1 MPEIMKKIVRP
12 VTQPQPGAD
21 LPAAGHAQ
29 REVLKQREDEL
40 AEKVDAA
47 QHSAEGHEVGSI
59 DPDTFNDDIEI
70 MANFDGLDV
79 SNRQPGFEY
88 KWVRYDSQYNI
99 GYWVNHAKVSKWQV
113 VCGDMPE
120 AKEHEIAGGMRKI
133 GDCVLMRIPA
143 KFKAALDR
151 REQQDNEHRR
161 SAASSNLQELGKSKG
176 VIVKT
181 TDTDPD
187 LLQRMSAQH
196 RGTMAATTQY
206 TQALKDGTIV
216 GLQ

>member
-1 MPEIMKKIVRP
+1 MPDIMKKIIRP
-12 VTQPQPGAD
+12 TAQPKPTDD

-29 REVLKQREDEL
+29 REVLKEREDQL
-40 AEKVDAA
+40 AEQVEAA
-47 QHSAEGHEVGSI
+47 QHSDEGHEVGSI
-59 DPDTFNDDIEI
+59 DPETFDEDIEI
-70 MANFDGLDV
+70 LANFDGLDV
-79 SNRQPGFEY
+79 SAKQPGFEY

-99 GYWVNHAKVSKWQV
+99 GYWVNYAKVSGWQV

-120 AKEHEIAGGMRKI
+120 AIEHQIAGGMRKI
-133 GDCVLMRIPA
+133 GDCILMRIPA
-143 KFKAALDR
+143 KRKAALDR
-151 REQQDNEHRR
+151 RDQQDHEHRR

-181 TDTDPD
+181 TDTDPA

-196 RGTMAATTQY
+196 RGTMAATAQY

-216 GLQ
+216 GLN